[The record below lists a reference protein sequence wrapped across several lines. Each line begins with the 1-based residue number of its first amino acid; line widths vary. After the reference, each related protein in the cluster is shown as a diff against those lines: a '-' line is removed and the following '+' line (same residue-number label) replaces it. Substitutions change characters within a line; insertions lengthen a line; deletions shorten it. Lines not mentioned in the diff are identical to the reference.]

1 MMLIDVER
9 LKKDIEE
16 TVKKEV
22 CLSQGELERIMM
34 IIDEQ
39 PTVGFV
45 ITDKDMEEYI
55 HSHSEKVTKLNAAK
69 QCALMVIR
77 KIEDEQKQR

>member
-9 LKKDIEE
+9 LKKEIEE

-45 ITDKDMEEYI
+45 ITDKDMIEYLQ
-55 HSHSEKVTKLNAAK
+55 SDPEKATKLNEE
-69 QCALMVIR
+69 IR
-77 KIEDEQKQR
+77 KWGARREV

>member
-1 MMLIDVER
+1 MLIDVER
-9 LKKDIEE
+9 LKKEIEE

-22 CLSQGELERIMM
+22 CLSQEELERIMM

-45 ITDKDMEEYI
+45 ITDKDMMEYLQ
-55 HSHSEKVTKLNAAK
+55 SDPEKATKLNEE
-69 QCALMVIR
+69 IR
-77 KIEDEQKQR
+77 KWGARREI

>member
-1 MMLIDVER
+1 MMLIDVEK
-9 LKKDIEE
+9 LKKEIEE

-39 PTVGFV
+39 PTIGFV
-45 ITDKDMEEYI
+45 ITDKDMMEYLQ
-55 HSHSEKVTKLNAAK
+55 SDPEKATKLNEE
-69 QCALMVIR
+69 IR
-77 KIEDEQKQR
+77 KWGAKREV

>member
-1 MMLIDVER
+1 MLLIDIER
-9 LKKDIEE
+9 LKKEIEE

-45 ITDKDMEEYI
+45 ITDKDMMEYLQ
-55 HSHSEKVTKLNAAK
+55 SDPEKATKLNEE
-69 QCALMVIR
+69 IR
-77 KIEDEQKQR
+77 KWGARREV

>member
-1 MMLIDVER
+1 MLIDVER
-9 LKKDIEE
+9 LKKEIEE

-45 ITDKDMEEYI
+45 ITDKDMIEYLQ
-55 HSHSEKVTKLNAAK
+55 SDPEKATKLNEE
-69 QCALMVIR
+69 IR
-77 KIEDEQKQR
+77 KWGARREV

>member
-9 LKKDIEE
+9 LKKEIKE

-22 CLSQGELERIMM
+22 CLSQEELERIMM

-45 ITDKDMEEYI
+45 ITDKDMMEYLQ
-55 HSHSEKVTKLNAAK
+55 SDPEKATKLNEE
-69 QCALMVIR
+69 IR
-77 KIEDEQKQR
+77 KWGARREI

>member
-55 HSHSEKVTKLNAAK
+55 HSHSEKVTKLNEE
-69 QCALMVIR
+69 IR
-77 KIEDEQKQR
+77 KWGARREV

>member
-9 LKKDIEE
+9 LKKEIEE

-22 CLSQGELERIMM
+22 CLSQEELERIMM

-45 ITDKDMEEYI
+45 ITDKDMMEYLQ
-55 HSHSEKVTKLNAAK
+55 SDPEKATKLNEE
-69 QCALMVIR
+69 IR
-77 KIEDEQKQR
+77 KWGARREV

>member
-1 MMLIDVER
+1 MLLIDVER
-9 LKKDIEE
+9 LKKEIEE

-39 PTVGFV
+39 PTVV
-45 ITDKDMEEYI
+45 LSADEMWERLQKRIEHINKE
-55 HSHSEKVTKLNAAK
+55 
-69 QCALMVIR
+69 IR
-77 KIEDEQKQR
+77 KWGEKR

>member
-9 LKKDIEE
+9 LKKEIEE

-22 CLSQGELERIMM
+22 CLSQEELERIMM

-45 ITDKDMEEYI
+45 ITDKDMMEYLQ
-55 HSHSEKVTKLNAAK
+55 SDPEKVTKLNEE
-69 QCALMVIR
+69 IR
-77 KIEDEQKQR
+77 KWGARREV

>member
-1 MMLIDVER
+1 MLLIDVER
-9 LKKDIEE
+9 LKKEIEE

-22 CLSQGELERIMM
+22 CLSQEELERIMM

-45 ITDKDMEEYI
+45 ITDKEMSEYI
-55 HSHSEKVTKLNAAK
+55 HSHSDKVTKLNEE
-69 QCALMVIR
+69 IR
-77 KIEDEQKQR
+77 KWGARREV